1 MEDNNLNQDDIIEE
15 TNLDTEET
23 VETVETEENLLA
35 NELENTK
42 NNHLRTMAEFDN
54 YKKRTAREQVS
65 TYNKAVGDTAKQ
77 FLDVF
82 DNLERATS
90 ACTDE
95 NNELKKG
102 VDLIVTQFNGVLSK
116 LKIETISPL
125 GEVFDPNFHSAVM
138 HVEDEN
144 FENNTVCEVFQN
156 GYKIGDNVIRFAMVK
171 VAN

>member
-15 TNLDTEET
+15 TNLDTE
-23 VETVETEENLLA
+23 ETVETEENLLA